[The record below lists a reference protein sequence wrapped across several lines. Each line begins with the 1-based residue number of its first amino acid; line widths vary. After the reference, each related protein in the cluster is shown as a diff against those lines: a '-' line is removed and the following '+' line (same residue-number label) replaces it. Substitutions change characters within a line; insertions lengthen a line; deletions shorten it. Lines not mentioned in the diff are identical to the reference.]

1 MANVRTLE
9 QVKAT
14 ALVSAQA
21 AVTALSFS
29 AFSSALGTMMGS
41 TSMAELPSKA
51 KPTRTGLQDLRI
63 QFGNA
68 IVDKALQD
76 VGPNGSILDI
86 SEAVDKEFQASLHMQ
101 FTDYEVNTALAV
113 CAPGDMRGVWEIA
126 QDLHTKNTAQVKPI
140 AASTQPAAVID
151 QPAPVVKKKYQFAGP
166 QAPTPT
172 IDTFTGIRYSSLNRA
187 GIAIAPEYGIAVKD
201 AKGNMKTRVA
211 WEVTRAPG
219 YPKGRLQSVA
229 FYEAEKN
236 KTALI
241 QQ

>member
-29 AFSSALGTMMGS
+29 AFSSALGTLMGS

-140 AASTQPAAVID
+140 AASTQPA
-151 QPAPVVKKKYQFAGP
+151 PVVKKKYQFAGP